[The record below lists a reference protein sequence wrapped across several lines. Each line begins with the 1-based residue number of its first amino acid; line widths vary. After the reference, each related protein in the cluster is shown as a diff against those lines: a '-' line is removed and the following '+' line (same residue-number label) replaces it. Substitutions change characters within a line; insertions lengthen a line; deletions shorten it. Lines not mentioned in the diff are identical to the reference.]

1 MAKRN
6 DVGGSRAS
14 DGYPALLGEWR
25 VCEHGIFCG
34 TMRIARF
41 DFDTKPDKP
50 FREQLYAQM
59 EHALNVRYVSGRHV
73 FDSHIKDLVD
83 G

>member
-1 MAKRN
+1 MAKQ
-6 DVGGSRAS
+6 DHDDGSRAS
-14 DGYPALLGEWR
+14 EGYPVLLGEWR
-25 VCEHGIFCG
+25 VSEHGIFCG

-50 FREQLYAQM
+50 FREQLYSQM
-59 EHALNVRYVSGRHV
+59 EHALNANRVEQMFDRYV
-73 FDSHIKDLVD
+73 KDLVD